1 MAFPAVGAE
10 AEDLEGANCLNSFPE
25 EKSSAEKAS
34 LKTDLEVKSKPVFD
48 YR

>member
-10 AEDLEGANCLNSFPE
+10 AEDLGGANCLNSFPE
-25 EKSSAEKAS
+25 EKSPTEKAS
-34 LKTDLEVKSKPVFD
+34 PKTDLEVNSKSVFD